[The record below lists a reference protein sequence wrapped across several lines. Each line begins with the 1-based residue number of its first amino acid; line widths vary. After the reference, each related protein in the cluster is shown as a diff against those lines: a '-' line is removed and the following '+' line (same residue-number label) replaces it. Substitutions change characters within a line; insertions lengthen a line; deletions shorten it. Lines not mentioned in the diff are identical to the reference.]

1 MRYLYLGLFLLSI
14 SIFNNVNLFMSSTF
28 SLFNKKIYIDS
39 HNNSLLKDNLIDKG
53 VVITDNYKDSDLVLV
68 MEEVSDKDIEFIIMD
83 KNKLKINYN
92 KDSFDDAVVKIIIN
106 NISRYLN

>member
-1 MRYLYLGLFLLSI
+1 MKYLYLGLFLLSI
-14 SIFNNVNLFMSSTF
+14 SIFNKVNLFMCYAF
-28 SLFNKKIYIDS
+28 SLYNKEIFVDNC
-39 HNNSLLKDNLIDKG
+39 NNCLLKDSLLDKG

-68 MEEVSDKDIEFIIMD
+68 MEEVSNKDIEFIIMD

-92 KDSFDDAVVKIIIN
+92 KDELSSDVINTIIY